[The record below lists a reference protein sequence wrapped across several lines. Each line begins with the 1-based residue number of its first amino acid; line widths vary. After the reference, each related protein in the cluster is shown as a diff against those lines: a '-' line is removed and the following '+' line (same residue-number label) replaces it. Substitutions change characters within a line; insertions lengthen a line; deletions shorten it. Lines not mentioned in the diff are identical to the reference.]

1 MTNVAEF
8 IEIRQHIELLT
19 QQIAVST
26 ERKAIPESSHR
37 LDEAVQLLATL
48 TAMADND
55 VQEIAVGRLTR
66 RLNTLGIKVGAL
78 TAKKRVVKKQPVAEK
93 PA

>member
-19 QQIAVST
+19 QQIVLST

-48 TAMADND
+48 TTMADND

-66 RLNTLGIKVGAL
+66 QLNTLGLKVGAL

>member
-8 IEIRQHIELLT
+8 IEIRQRIELLT
-19 QQIAVST
+19 QQIVVST
-26 ERKAIPESSHR
+26 ERKAVPESSHR
-37 LDEAVQLLATL
+37 LDEAVQLLGTL

-55 VQEIAVGRLTR
+55 VQDIAVGRLTR
-66 RLNTLGIKVGAL
+66 QLNNLGIKVGAL
-78 TAKKRVVKKQPVAEK
+78 TAKKRVVKKQLIVEK